1 MNFVRK
7 SIGCVLVAG
16 AVFSSAGHAE
26 FRGPLDSPALMTHL
40 ATKRA
45 LNSVVSTSSRLIA
58 VGQRGHIVYS
68 DDAGTTWK
76 QAAVPVRSDLT
87 AVFFSSDRSGW
98 AVGHEGVVLHT
109 EDGGQ
114 SWTLQLDG
122 NRAAELVKTY
132 YGDKAREGDR
142 QAESLLPEIE
152 RNFTGEAD
160 KPFLDVWFSS
170 DSEGFIVGAFGM
182 IFHTRD
188 GGRSWEPWLERID
201 NPKYLHIYS
210 IRGHGGRAYAV
221 GEQGLFTVLE
231 PGGQRFQAVASPYSG
246 SFFGV
251 LPIDG
256 GALAFGMRGNVYHVQ
271 NGPVS
276 WHKLETGV
284 VGGLTAAASLG
295 GDRVALV
302 SAAGDVLVGRA
313 TAGQFER
320 LKTQPMGFAGV
331 AFVPLTKSLALVG
344 NKGTAIAPLAQQ

>member
-1 MNFVRK
+1 V
-7 SIGCVLVAG
+7 
-16 AVFSSAGHAE
+16 GHAE
-26 FRGPLDSPALMTHL
+26 FRGVLDSPALMTHL
-40 ATKRA
+40 AKKRP
-45 LNSVVSTSSRLIA
+45 LNSVAVTSSRLIA

-68 DDAGTTWK
+68 DDAGKTWK

-122 NRAAELVKTY
+122 NRATELVRTY
-132 YGDKAREGDR
+132 YSGKAQEGDR
-142 QAESLLPEIE
+142 QAESLLPDIE
-152 RNFTGEAD
+152 RSFSGEAD

-201 NPKYLHIYS
+201 NPAYLHIYA
-210 IRGHGGRAYAV
+210 IRGQGGRIYAV

-231 PGGQRFQAVASPYSG
+231 PGGQRFQAVSSPYSG

-256 GALAFGMRGNVYHVQ
+256 GALAFGMRGNAFRVQ
-271 NGPVS
+271 DQSGS
-276 WHKLETGV
+276 WHRLETGV
-284 VGGLTAAASLG
+284 LGGLTGAAGLE

-302 SAAGDVLVGRA
+302 STAGDVLVGSA
-313 TAGQFER
+313 TSGPFER
-320 LKTQPMGFAGV
+320 LTTPPMVFAGV
-331 AFVPLTKSLALVG
+331 AFVPSTKSLALVG
-344 NKGTAIAPLAQQ
+344 NNGTAVAPLAQQ